1 MCVKNAINTQ
11 FKKLIMWLKRL
22 KEINCLTA
30 LISVHEFLKG
40 SKMQKWMSGNAMK
53 LSFAVSVLAVANT
66 SIPFV

>member
-1 MCVKNAINTQ
+1 VVEAI
-11 FKKLIMWLKRL
+11 